1 MLKLPMLP
9 CMLVTH
15 ATREKESFNN
25 WKKYDVLYQLKL
37 VKLLET
43 KTADTRRTKVLRTKY
58 FQLEK

>member
-1 MLKLPMLP
+1 MLP

-25 WKKYDVLYQLKL
+25 WKKYNVLYQLKL